1 MFNTTFWLEG
11 QALDKSARSP
21 TFYILSFFHANINIH
36 SNIKYMQFMN
46 KSNIDIGP
54 SGHKQKQQ
62 EKSTCHNGSTALLIF
77 YQILLYLADK
87 CLQKYH
93 VTLFCEQLILL
104 VYFTMELHFTTY
116 I

>member
-46 KSNIDIGP
+46 KSNIGP
-54 SGHKQKQQ
+54 SGHNKK
-62 EKSTCHNGSTALLIF
+62 
-77 YQILLYLADK
+77 
-87 CLQKYH
+87 
-93 VTLFCEQLILL
+93 
-104 VYFTMELHFTTY
+104 
-116 I
+116 

>member
-54 SGHKQKQQ
+54 SLDTSRNNK
-62 EKSTCHNGSTALLIF
+62 KS
-77 YQILLYLADK
+77 Q
-87 CLQKYH
+87 H
-93 VTLFCEQLILL
+93 VTMVLL
-104 VYFTMELHFTTY
+104 HC
-116 I
+116 